1 MIKLN
6 TTQATP
12 QVQSTEAT
20 AQCKPAA
27 RKALET
33 PMGPTG
39 QLAISSQIAALPS
52 QALNALA
59 QGAKN
64 LGAVAAVAALTLGL
78 AGCQLGEPMTEPR
91 PYEPIEVHMS
101 AGEQSATLGY
111 KGETKLAADVRIKL
125 HKQANAA
132 HEGSRS
138 GLFFKHAGEDNKLDA
153 TELQG
158 MLKTAGIGKADF
170 VRKIGANAAI
180 GLRDATGD
188 SKLSYGEF
196 KPMIY
201 APSELAEGK

>member
-6 TTQATP
+6 TTPSTQQIRA
-12 QVQSTEAT
+12 TEAA
-20 AQCKPAA
+20 AQFQPAD
-27 RKALET
+27 RKTLET

-39 QLAISSQIAALPS
+39 HRPITAQIAALPS

-64 LGAVAAVAALTLGL
+64 LGALAAVAGLTLGL

-101 AGEQSATLGY
+101 GGENSATLGY
-111 KGETKLAADVRIKL
+111 TGETKLAADVRIKL
-125 HKQANAA
+125 HTQANAA
-132 HEGSRS
+132 HEGNRA
-138 GLFFKHAGEDNKLDA
+138 GLFLEHAGEDKKLEA
-153 TELQG
+153 AELEG
-158 MLKTAGIGKADF
+158 LLKTSGVGKSDF
-170 VRKIGANAAI
+170 LRKVGTAAAI
-180 GLRDATGD
+180 SLRDATGD
-188 SKLSYGEF
+188 GKLSYGEF